1 MLDINETLIEEGAF
15 VNSASINKGKIALY
29 IEDEENTTLFNNHKQ
44 NLYDIDDVVRNS
56 VLFAEH
62 NQVIA
67 LTDSGWAPINAD
79 VIRDYPE
86 LVEAR
91 TGLST
96 LHIFGTVES
105 NIGEIGEH
113 YPDEVLGDI
122 VRTREPVIEY
132 TPPPVVDVMY
142 YPVNDGED
150 DGNPGFPTRGPT
162 DATRRIPPTSPEDS
176 LMYGI
181 NNKSVVLPRL
191 SWNHRWDDLPS
202 EKQNILPLFIG
213 KDTLYTSITYTSN
226 SCSDNIVD
234 SMVTDGII
242 TIDWANQKVSG
253 WISGSNKVVS
263 VNSNY
268 IAGHHKFVDIKS
280 DSMTDNAS
288 IGMRL
293 STNRRDVN
301 IIHTLPHLPS
311 SQSIKQGVSYTIRN
325 YRSHDFG
332 NSANDSMYTTQYIKG
347 NIIDTASYVNKD
359 SVGNLIY
366 QQWDSNTIIPYT
378 SWANVFDYNQSTIYC
393 GKRGEISKTIIDMVN
408 AHTDVI
414 SDRGIYKFDM
424 DFIFY
429 EPKNQSKYDNNYIYH
444 ASDSN
449 GVYEVD
455 SYVDSIDTGG
465 SAYTFH
471 KMKFYFPHREKY
483 DHNII
488 ITGINYKLRAARDG
502 SSFEDFE
509 LKNASIEFDKD
520 TFLPIRIINNG
531 IEQQVVPDKEHVKL
545 FDNTNINNTT
555 AQHISYV
562 EEGLNE
568 D

>member
-1 MLDINETLIEEGAF
+1 
-15 VNSASINKGKIALY
+15 
-29 IEDEENTTLFNNHKQ
+29 
-44 NLYDIDDVVRNS
+44 
-56 VLFAEH
+56 
-62 NQVIA
+62 
-67 LTDSGWAPINAD
+67 
-79 VIRDYPE
+79 
-86 LVEAR
+86 
-91 TGLST
+91 
-96 LHIFGTVES
+96 
-105 NIGEIGEH
+105 
-113 YPDEVLGDI
+113 
-122 VRTREPVIEY
+122 
-132 TPPPVVDVMY
+132 
-142 YPVNDGED
+142 
-150 DGNPGFPTRGPT
+150 
-162 DATRRIPPTSPEDS
+162 
-176 LMYGI
+176 
-181 NNKSVVLPRL
+181 
-191 SWNHRWDDLPS
+191 
-202 EKQNILPLFIG
+202 
-213 KDTLYTSITYTSN
+213 
-226 SCSDNIVD
+226 
-234 SMVTDGII
+234 
-242 TIDWANQKVSG
+242 
-253 WISGSNKVVS
+253 
-263 VNSNY
+263 
-268 IAGHHKFVDIKS
+268 
-280 DSMTDNAS
+280 
-288 IGMRL
+288 
-293 STNRRDVN
+293 
-301 IIHTLPHLPS
+301 
-311 SQSIKQGVSYTIRN
+311 
-325 YRSHDFG
+325 
-332 NSANDSMYTTQYIKG
+332 
-347 NIIDTASYVNKD
+347 
-359 SVGNLIY
+359 
-366 QQWDSNTIIPYT
+366 
-378 SWANVFDYNQSTIYC
+378 
-393 GKRGEISKTIIDMVN
+393 MVN